1 MIVSEA
7 YLRIAPNLDASAKRS
22 LGESIFAV
30 AETGARQF
38 FATYDNPRIAEVLV
52 EDGSTKFRARIRTSA
67 IALITAV
74 GGYGTVRAGIDYLRH
89 DGRVAA
95 NWMVEHIAPQ
105 LPVPPE
111 VVRRRTPAET
121 RLRRLFDKVESG
133 ELSAEEASR
142 RAEDILKEYQETADT
157 LGIVMP
163 RIVQELNAISPRRY
177 VQRDRMPR
185 PPALVSPA
193 TPLRA
198 GKRLSIFRDP
208 RTGRLV
214 FSES

>member
-7 YLRIAPNLDASAKRS
+7 YLRIAPNLDVSAKRS
-22 LGESIFAV
+22 LGASIFEV
-30 AETGARQF
+30 AETGAREF
-38 FATYDNPRIAEVLV
+38 FVSYDTPRIAEVLV

-74 GGYGTVRAGIDYLRH
+74 GGYGTVRAGIDYLQQ

-95 NWMVEHIAPQ
+95 NWMVEHITPQ
-105 LPVPPE
+105 LPAPPE
-111 VVRRRTPAET
+111 VARRRTPAET

-133 ELSAEEASR
+133 ELSAGEASR
-142 RAEDILKEYQETADT
+142 RAEDILKEYHETADT
-157 LGIVMP
+157 LSRVMP
-163 RIVQELNAISPRRY
+163 RIVQEFNAISPRHY
-177 VQRDRMPR
+177 VPRDRPR
-185 PPALVSPA
+185 PPAPVSPA
-193 TPLRA
+193 TPIRA

-208 RTGRLV
+208 RTGGLV